1 MASPAQE
8 CTYKEIDSAKLD
20 TSHLEEAGKHQDI
33 DFRTLDKKIDR
44 KFDLHIVPWVFGI
57 W

>member
-8 CTYKEIDSAKLD
+8 FTDKEIDSAKLD
-20 TSHLEEAGKHQDI
+20 TNHLEEAGKHQDV
-33 DFRTLDKKIDR
+33 DFRALDKKIDH

>member
-1 MASPAQE
+1 MASSPQDSPE
-8 CTYKEIDSAKLD
+8 KEIDATKAD
-20 TSHLEEAGKHQDI
+20 ANHLEEAKKLQDV
-33 DFRTLDKKIDR
+33 DFKNLDKKIDH